1 MNATAA
7 PYTGLAVTANNI
19 ERTFKRHSPH
29 QFAMTRAERLLRNFF
44 VAAVLYIGVFLG
56 YIPAPK
62 SLEEIWLYVPFLVVV
77 SFGLVCYTSP
87 AWVGGREMD
96 AWATQLP
103 WCLYTLVYGV
113 LTFQDKE
120 ADFKELVKEIETA
133 KADLR
138 TKGVTVD

>member
-1 MNATAA
+1 
-7 PYTGLAVTANNI
+7 
-19 ERTFKRHSPH
+19 
-29 QFAMTRAERLLRNFF
+29 MTRAERLLRNFF

-77 SFGLVCYTSP
+77 SFGL
-87 AWVGGREMD
+87 
-96 AWATQLP
+96 